1 MFGELPAWGFYLRH
15 AEGIKMN
22 HVTVS
27 YLQEDFRPAFV
38 VDDVKGI
45 ELSGVSIPTAKELPI
60 LYFNNSSGI
69 VTKNLKMPVSEEKGV
84 RKHQ

>member
-15 AEGIKMN
+15 TEGIKMIN
-22 HVTVS
+22 VTLS
-27 YLQEDFRPAFV
+27 YLKEDFRPAFV

-45 ELSGVSIPTAKELPI
+45 QLTGLSIPTAKEMPI

-69 VTKNLKMPVSEEKGV
+69 VTKNLKMPVSVEKGIQ
-84 RKHQ
+84 KHP